1 MRPLDALEMILR
13 ELGMEERHDLWIV
26 QWEESYEAF
35 PGEPLPILDRTYV
48 EAQVRA
54 IGLDLDFRHALV
66 EGIGLFSRQPALKR
80 LLWHVYFR
88 LFVRKVT
95 AYPRWPDLP
104 DELDEAAPLFYGYVF
119 LLQVPKLLALHRQ
132 RKIDPAVTRAT
143 LQDLQLWMQDF
154 QNQKGVVGLSSG
166 QVSWLALHFEGSLFH
181 LERLQ
186 FEFATFKYPYLAFRR
201 RSDGSISAFSS
212 PENPLNGA
220 GLPGAASVGEDLQQR
235 AESFTMGK
243 GPFTG
248 YPIGPL
254 GRTTSTPALLSR
266 KEWEVALK
274 PGDPTIAVH
283 IPATG
288 PMDFDACGQSFLA
301 ARTFFARHFPAYHA
315 KAYTCSSWLLDPQLE
330 AYTNPSGNIAR
341 FLGEWYLLPY
351 PNATEREA
359 LRRVFGVTERPENL
373 ATLSQ
378 RTSLQRDMVAFL
390 RSGGTPGAGLG
401 LQFPDTMAWG
411 KQVYRSLWEQCS
423 PV

>member
-1 MRPLDALEMILR
+1 
-13 ELGMEERHDLWIV
+13 MEERHDVWTV
-26 QWEESYEAF
+26 QWEESYEAL

-48 EAQVRA
+48 ETQARA
-54 IGLDLDFRHALV
+54 IGLDSDLRSALAD
-66 EGIGLFSRQPALKR
+66 GIALFSRQPALKR

-104 DELDEAAPLFYGYVF
+104 DEFDEAAPLFYVYVF
-119 LLQVPKLLALHRQ
+119 LIQAPKLLALHRQ

-143 LQDLQLWMQDF
+143 LQDLQLWMRDY

-201 RSDGSISAFSS
+201 RSDGCISAFSS

-220 GLPGAASVGEDLQQR
+220 EPPGEASVGGDQPHGV
-235 AESFTMGK
+235 ASFTMGDA
-243 GPFTG
+243 PFTG
-248 YPIGPL
+248 YPINPL
-254 GRTTSTPALLSR
+254 GRTMSTPALLSR

-288 PMDFDACGQSFLA
+288 PMDFETCGRSFLESRA
-301 ARTFFARHFPAYHA
+301 FFARHFPEFHA

-330 AYTNPSGNIAR
+330 AYTNPSGNIGR
-341 FLGEWYLLPY
+341 FLGEWHLLPY
-351 PNATEREA
+351 PNPTEREA

-401 LQFPDTMAWG
+401 LQFPGTMDWG
-411 KQVYRSLWEQCS
+411 TQVYRSLWEQCS